1 MEIGEGVKE
10 NTEQSV
16 KCTANSANPVSSV
29 GMALFIDETNQS
41 AIEAEVTNTPGSD
54 NGMVKTFVF
63 RFTTSRSQ
71 NKKIVK
77 CCLLWNGEFIQIK
90 KEDFVNITC
99 E

>member
-1 MEIGEGVKE
+1 MEIEEAVKE

-29 GMALFIDETNQS
+29 GMALFIDETYQS
-41 AIEAEVTNTPGSD
+41 AIESEVTPGSD

-77 CCLLWNGEFIQIK
+77 CCLLWNGEFIEIK
-90 KEDFVNITC
+90 NQYFLNITC